1 MNDGSR
7 QHFPEDVNAI
17 FSRLNPRDVEQFYR
31 NYQLWSIQQQIGYLQ
46 TRVNVFQQ
54 HIAENDAHLQEVHP
68 SPIALAAL
76 ARLQS
81 NGVNDIGLLDRM
93 LDRGEAWLDQTMQRL
108 DYCEKFAFISDNYTE
123 WCEHALDGAY
133 DWIDSAQAS
142 SASSSPGEE
151 LLVTETPTAS
161 MVDDASDPAEQIT
174 EAMLL
179 EKLMSDE
186 ADEAEPELDTTL
198 KRPVVTLPQVEEA
211 AAPHATEGASRAMA
225 EVEAAHPELSE
236 VAAALAEESAQAE
249 INEPADSL
257 PAEAAPLEILVG
269 AEQVTGAD
277 KPALAEQTQE
287 TLASPSAEEV
297 QNMLQG
303 SPAEKTPD
311 EFSFAITEPDQA
323 TLSED
328 FSILAEDYMLV
339 EAAPPLD
346 TSSEVFSIPTNNSN
360 TAEQVVSE
368 PVQAEPLVADIQSS
382 QLESMNIEQPDL
394 AAEVQEPQ
402 EATEGV
408 LIESAPEG
416 VSGDEPTAGVVTTG
430 EEVIPVEDS
439 EAATEAVEPGIK
451 VEHLVATSIREE
463 IVPGELDAATA
474 EIAGDVSEHATEEEQ
489 AGIDSQAEGEITPS
503 QFAATPTAESAA
515 QVEQADA
522 EVVAMPANET
532 VEVEQLDTIPV
543 PVQEKHSGVEAQVDE
558 PTLATAEAMEHS
570 DLPSQENVAD
580 TQPTNTFTVDNWTPD
595 EGYQGEAAPQRKR
608 GFFQWF
614 FDLFRS
620 R

>member
-1 MNDGSR
+1 MNDR
-7 QHFPEDVNAI
+7 PHQHFPEDVNTI

-31 NYQLWSIQQQIGYLQ
+31 NYQLWSIQQQLGYLQ
-46 TRVNVFQQ
+46 TRVNVLQQ
-54 HIAENDAHLQEVHP
+54 HIAENEAHIQEVHP

-93 LDRGEAWLDQTMQRL
+93 LDRGESWLDQTMQRL

-133 DWIDSAQAS
+133 DWIDSAQAGS
-142 SASSSPGEE
+142 TPSSPGEE

-161 MVDDASDPAEQIT
+161 TVDDAFDPAEQIT

-186 ADEAEPELDTTL
+186 ADEAESELDTTL
-198 KRPVVTLPQVEEA
+198 KRPAVALPQAEEA
-211 AAPHATEGASRAMA
+211 ATVQTTEDASTATA
-225 EVEAAHPELSE
+225 EAQSSHSEMSE
-236 VAAALAEESAQAE
+236 VVVTRTGEPVQAE
-249 INEPADSL
+249 INEPGDSL
-257 PAEAAPLEILVG
+257 PPEASPAEIQAD
-269 AEQVTGAD
+269 AEQESGTVEPT
-277 KPALAEQTQE
+277 LAEQAQE
-287 TLASPSAEEV
+287 TLVPPSAEEV
-297 QNMLQG
+297 QNVLQG
-303 SPAEKTPD
+303 SPAE
-311 EFSFAITEPDQA
+311 AIPGATQDAPTETTRDKPVLSATEPTQA
-323 TLSED
+323 TPPGDLST
-328 FSILAEDYMLV
+328 LAEDYTLV
-339 EAAPPLD
+339 EAALPLD
-346 TSSEVFSIPTNNSN
+346 TSSELLPNAAEDSIAT
-360 TAEQVVSE
+360 ELVVSE
-368 PVQAEPLVADIQSS
+368 PAQAEPLVEGIQSNH
-382 QLESMNIEQPDL
+382 QESMNIEQPDL

-402 EATEGV
+402 EAIEGV
-408 LIESAPEG
+408 LIESALEG

-430 EEVIPVEDS
+430 EEVIPIEF
-439 EAATEAVEPGIK
+439 
-451 VEHLVATSIREE
+451 
-463 IVPGELDAATA
+463 DAATA
-474 EIAGDVSEHATEEEQ
+474 EIAGAGPEHATEEEQ
-489 AGIDSQAEGEITPS
+489 AEADSQAEVEITPS
-503 QFAATPTAESAA
+503 QFTATPTAEGAA

-543 PVQEKHSGVEAQVDE
+543 PVQEKHSGVEDQVDE

-570 DLPSQENVAD
+570 DLPSQEKVAD

-595 EGYQGEAAPQRKR
+595 EGYQGEAAPPQHKR

-614 FDLFRS
+614 FGLFRS

>member
-1 MNDGSR
+1 MNDGPH

-54 HIAENDAHLQEVHP
+54 HIAENDAHIQEVHP

-142 SASSSPGEE
+142 STSSSPDEE

-161 MVDDASDPAEQIT
+161 MVDDVSDLAEQIT

-186 ADEAEPELDTTL
+186 ADEAESELDTTL
-198 KRPVVTLPQVEEA
+198 KRPVVTLP
-211 AAPHATEGASRAMA
+211 
-225 EVEAAHPELSE
+225 
-236 VAAALAEESAQAE
+236 
-249 INEPADSL
+249 
-257 PAEAAPLEILVG
+257 AEASPLEILAG
-269 AEQVTGAD
+269 AEQVPGAD

-287 TLASPSAEEV
+287 TLASPAAEEV
-297 QNMLQG
+297 QNMLPD
-303 SPAEKTPD
+303 SPAEKTQD
-311 EFSFAITEPDQA
+311 EFAFSITEPDQA

-328 FSILAEDYMLV
+328 LSILAEDYMLV
-339 EAAPPLD
+339 EAVPPLA
-346 TSSEVFSIPTNNSN
+346 TSSEVFSIPTDNSN

-368 PVQAEPLVADIQSS
+368 PVQAEPLVEDIQSS
-382 QLESMNIEQPDL
+382 HQESMNIEQPDL

-430 EEVIPVEDS
+430 EEVILVEDS
-439 EAATEAVEPGIK
+439 EAAADAVEPGIK
-451 VEHLVATSIREE
+451 VERLGATSTGEE
-463 IVPGELDAATA
+463 AIPGELDVATA
-474 EIAGDVSEHATEEEQ
+474 EIAGDVPEHATEEEQ
-489 AGIDSQAEGEITPS
+489 AGIDSQAEVEITPS

-522 EVVAMPANET
+522 EGVAMPANET
-532 VEVEQLDTIPV
+532 VEVEQLDTISV
-543 PVQEKHSGVEAQVDE
+543 PVQEKHSNGEAQVDE
-558 PTLATAEAMEHS
+558 LALATAETMEHS
-570 DLPSQENVAD
+570 ALPSQEKVAD

-595 EGYQGEAAPQRKR
+595 KSNQGEAAPQRKR

>member
-54 HIAENDAHLQEVHP
+54 HIAENDAHLQKVHP

-93 LDRGEAWLDQTMQRL
+93 LDRGETWLDQSMQRL

-142 SASSSPGEE
+142 SASATPGEE
-151 LLVTETPTAS
+151 PLVTETRTTS

-211 AAPHATEGASRAMA
+211 AAPHAAEGTSTAVA

-236 VAAALAEESAQAE
+236 VAGALPEESAQAE
-249 INEPADSL
+249 I
-257 PAEAAPLEILVG
+257 
-269 AEQVTGAD
+269 
-277 KPALAEQTQE
+277 
-287 TLASPSAEEV
+287 EV
-297 QNMLQG
+297 QNMPPG
-303 SPAEKTPD
+303 SLAEKTPD

-328 FSILAEDYMLV
+328 LSILAEDYMLV

-346 TSSEVFSIPTNNSN
+346 SSSEVFSIPTNNGN

-368 PVQAEPLVADIQSS
+368 PVQAEPLIEDIQGSH
-382 QLESMNIEQPDL
+382 QESMNIEQPDL

-402 EATEGV
+402 ETTEGI
-408 LIESAPEG
+408 LIESVPEG

-430 EEVIPVEDS
+430 EEVIPVEVS
-439 EAATEAVEPGIK
+439 EAATEAVEPDIK
-451 VEHLVATSIREE
+451 VEHLVAASTGEE
-463 IVPGELDAATA
+463 VVPGELDAATA
-474 EIAGDVSEHATEEEQ
+474 EIAGDVPEHATEEEQ
-489 AGIDSQAEGEITPS
+489 TGVDSQAEGEITSS

-522 EVVAMPANET
+522 EVVAMPAQET
-532 VEVEQLDTIPV
+532 VGVEQLDTIPV
-543 PVQEKHSGVEAQVDE
+543 PVQEKQNDVEA
-558 PTLATAEAMEHS
+558 PATAEAVE
-570 DLPSQENVAD
+570 QAD
-580 TQPTNTFTVDNWTPD
+580 TQPSTMPPRQEEKDTMVALAQEHSDQPSQEKVADPQPANSLTVDNRTPD
-595 EGYQGEAAPQRKR
+595 EGYQGEAAPKRKR
-608 GFFQWF
+608 GFFRWF